1 MITEEKIAEIIDDRF
16 ENKFKP
22 LLERS
27 HMETAK
33 TVSAYGDSV
42 NKLVSKKDS
51 YIQRIF
57 RSDFGSTVAIIG
69 IIAGIVTGFDS
80 LKSQGELMNQK
91 FDLTITP
98 IQTMLQSHTTSINEL
113 QNSVST
119 LQGEVSNHGKV
130 DKASFTGDGFNYIMS
145 TSTK

>member
-16 ENKFKP
+16 EKKFKP
-22 LLERS
+22 FVESS
-27 HMETAK
+27 HTATAK
-33 TVSAYGDSV
+33 TVSSFGDAV
-42 NKLVSKKDS
+42 TKLISKKES
-51 YIQRIF
+51 YVQRIF
-57 RSDFGSTVAIIG
+57 RSDIGSTVAIIG

-98 IQTMLQSHTTSINEL
+98 MQTTIQSHTTSINEM

-119 LQGEVSNHGKV
+119 IQGELSNHEKV
-130 DKASFTGDGFNYIMS
+130 DRTSFTNDGLHYIMS
-145 TSTK
+145 TTTR